1 MGTEVK
7 ITLNFSIPETE
18 AVLAGLA
25 KLPLEVSRDLFDR
38 VKADA
43 VAQVQA
49 QQGSDEIPETSDRG

>member
-43 VAQVQA
+43 IAQVQA
-49 QQGSDEIPETSDRG
+49 QQSGEDMPAPDKGN